1 MEDTIYDHYIAI
13 HWSIRNMGPCSPKT
27 GPLDMLE
34 SPENEKEDSDERYQV
49 QSREDRWYFKGG
61 GL

>member
-1 MEDTIYDHYIAI
+1 MIV
-13 HWSIRNMGPCSPKT
+13 NLLPCSPKT

-34 SPENEKEDSDERYQV
+34 SPEIEKEDSDERHTV
-49 QSREDRWYFKGG
+49 QSGEYHRHFEGG